1 MDDKIFT
8 MAGDQLHEI
17 IAEPF
22 KTEEELQKLIAEH
35 PKLLAWEQMNPG
47 GSMDW
52 ILVRREMGIAQDV
65 GAGDRWAVDHLFID
79 QDAVPTLVEVKR
91 RDNPELRRK
100 VVGQMLEYAA
110 HAWQTWTADG
120 LRQTFEGR
128 CRGESIDPNKELS
141 ALLDEREEADEF
153 WARVGDN
160 LAAKRLRL
168 LFVADDIPDELTR
181 VVEFLNATMPSVE
194 VLAVEIKKFDGHGI
208 RALVPRLIGR
218 TAKAAGAR
226 THKLDHDSFLAKF
239 EDEAVRNAV
248 ASLLQVGIDH
258 GRIYY
263 GTTGVSIW
271 YPIQAS
277 TKRCSVAWIYPPGVS
292 GWMGLTD
299 FTFGCPPFKDV
310 PAELH
315 EVLRKWLAQLEED
328 GLNDV
333 SGGWGNGKRVVAGD
347 VAKHIDTLA
356 ARLKDVLTNLRTLEA
371 PHRP

>member
-79 QDAVPTLVEVKR
+79 QDAVPTFVEVKR

-110 HAWQTWTADG
+110 HAWQTWTADR
-120 LRQTFEGR
+120 LHQAFEDR
-128 CRGESIDPNKELS
+128 CREETIDPNDELS
-141 ALLDEREEADEF
+141 ALLDEREDADEF

-226 THKLDHDSFLAKF
+226 TQKLDHDSFLAKF
-239 EDEAVRNAV
+239 EDEAVRSAV
-248 ASLLQVGIDH
+248 ARLLQVGIDY
-258 GRIYY
+258 GRVYY

-271 YPIQAS
+271 HPSS
-277 TKRCSVAWIYPPGVS
+277 TKRCSVAWINPPGVP

-299 FTFGCPPFKDV
+299 LTFGCPPFKDV
-310 PAELH
+310 PDELH
-315 EVLRKWLAQLEED
+315 DVLKKWLAQLEKD
-328 GLNDV
+328 GFDDV
-333 SGGWGNGKRVVAGD
+333 SGDWGNGRRVVAAD
-347 VAKHIDTLA
+347 APKHIDTLA
-356 ARLKDVLTNLRTLEA
+356 AHLKNVLSGLRIAEDLI
-371 PHRP
+371 RP